1 MACTGVFSTDL
12 IWGHALNMRVQLLD
26 HLPSAMFMVCW
37 HPQRP
42 SCSDPHGHAWLRLGP
57 QEAYLEP
64 PQRAPPVAT
73 R

>member
-12 IWGHALNMRVQLLD
+12 IGGHALNMQVRLVGY
-26 HLPSAMFMVCW
+26 LPNALFMVCW

-42 SCSDPHGHAWLRLGP
+42 SCSDPLEHAWLRLGP
-57 QEAYLEP
+57 QEAYLAP
-64 PQRAPPVAT
+64 PQRAPPDAT

>member
-1 MACTGVFSTDL
+1 MERTGVVGADL
-12 IWGHALNMRVQLLD
+12 IWGHALNMRVQLVG
-26 HLPSAMFMVCW
+26 HLPIAMFVICW

-42 SCSDPHGHAWLRLGP
+42 SCSDPLEHAWLRLGP

-73 R
+73 G